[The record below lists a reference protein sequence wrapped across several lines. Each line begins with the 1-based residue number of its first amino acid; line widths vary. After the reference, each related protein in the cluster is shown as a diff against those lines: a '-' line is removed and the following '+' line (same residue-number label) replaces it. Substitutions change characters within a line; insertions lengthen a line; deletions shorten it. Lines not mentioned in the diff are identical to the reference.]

1 VAAGA
6 NPLPAHATELTNPL
20 ILHRLLLLHQSQR
33 QPQQWQREVFHRL
46 QK

>member
-1 VAAGA
+1 VT
-6 NPLPAHATELTNPL
+6 PLPARATEQTNPL

-33 QPQQWQREVFHRL
+33 RQQQWQREAFHRL